1 MLIFGFIMIIV
12 SIVAALAIGF
22 LISKWNGLA
31 SYISFFILIFSATFG
46 IMFFYAG
53 VEKETLIDYDNGNIS
68 YKVTEIRVEDNKA
81 VDIEVIYNNS
91 QKDED

>member
-1 MLIFGFIMIIV
+1 MLIFGFIMIIL

-22 LISKWNGLA
+22 LISKWNGIA
-31 SYISFFILIFSATFG
+31 SYFSFVLLIFSTTFG
-46 IMFFYAG
+46 IACFYGG

-81 VDIEVIYNNS
+81 VDIEVIN
-91 QKDED
+91 EE

>member
-22 LISKWNGLA
+22 LISKWNGIA
-31 SYISFFILIFSATFG
+31 SYISFVLLIFSTTFG
-46 IMFFYAG
+46 IVFFYGG

-81 VDIEVIYNNS
+81 VDIEVIHNS
-91 QKDED
+91 QKHED